1 MLTYIT
7 NECMPLE
14 KMLARVRKTHPEG
27 CELVRKAYEF
37 AEKAHSGQVRKSG
50 EPYFMHPVSVASILT
65 DLMIDA
71 TTIAAGF
78 LHDTVED
85 CKEITL
91 DTLREEFGEEVALLV
106 DGVTKLD
113 KLDFT
118 SREEQKAESL
128 RKMILAMSKDI
139 RVVVIKLAD
148 RLHNMRT
155 LRFQAPDRQKAIAHE
170 TLDIYAPPPMK

>member
-14 KMLARVRKTHPEG
+14 KMLARVEKTHPEG
-27 CELVRKAYEF
+27 CALVKKAYEF
-37 AEKAHSGQVRKSG
+37 AENAHRGQVRKSG

-91 DTLREEFGEEVALLV
+91 DTLRAEFGEEVALLV

-113 KLDFT
+113 KLD
-118 SREEQKAESL
+118 
-128 RKMILAMSKDI
+128 
-139 RVVVIKLAD
+139 
-148 RLHNMRT
+148 
-155 LRFQAPDRQKAIAHE
+155 
-170 TLDIYAPPPMK
+170 